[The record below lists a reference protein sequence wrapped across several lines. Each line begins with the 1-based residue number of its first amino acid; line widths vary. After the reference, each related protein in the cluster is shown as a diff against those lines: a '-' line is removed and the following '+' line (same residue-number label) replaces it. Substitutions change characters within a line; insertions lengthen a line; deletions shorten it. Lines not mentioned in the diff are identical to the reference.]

1 MMSTEAPRAAQ
12 DRRCDVGTDF
22 VTGPT
27 RRSHRRVLM
36 TTCQAHGVAGFT
48 NLLVTKE
55 GGFIV
60 LNPHVVNCCVLRLDE
75 QVATALYHLFG
86 EWLGYEPVNG

>member
-1 MMSTEAPRAAQ
+1 MPTESPGATA
-12 DRRCDVGTDF
+12 GS
-22 VTGPT
+22 VTGPI
-27 RRSHRRVLM
+27 RRSHRRVLT

-60 LNPHVVNCCVLRLDE
+60 LNPHAANCCVLRLDE
-75 QVATALYHLFG
+75 QVATALYHLLG
-86 EWLGYEPVNG
+86 EWLGYEPVDD